1 MSTTPT
7 FNFLLNQYPYLS
19 RVGKQIE
26 DAKNYYA
33 VAFKPGY
40 ALQASELN
48 EMQELQYIQ
57 QTLTQTMISN
67 WCTQAIINDATGTPT
82 TGPGW
87 DGCTPLHPDLIT
99 LEDETLNIKAGW
111 YLFKNT
117 ETFGVW
123 AYNKTPI
130 QHTLSS
136 ISTQYGFYAEHS
148 IVECTNAAAAG
159 IGTDRSLQDTSNIN
173 VINGNCG
180 ASRLKLS
187 INTFGASGQP
197 PSQGLFYSVLSGDST
212 TMNYIN
218 NLRVGS

>member
-7 FNFLLNQYPYLS
+7 FNFLLKQYPYLS

-67 WCTQAIINDATGTPT
+67 WCTQAIINNAGGSPT

-87 DGCTPLHPDLIT
+87 NGCTPLHPDLIT
-99 LEDETLNIKAGW
+99 PDGETLNIKAGW

-123 AYNKTPI
+123 AYNESLI
-130 QHTLSS
+130 QYSPTSLN
-136 ISTQYGFYAEHS
+136 TQYGFYAEHS
-148 IVECTNAAAAG
+148 IVECTSTTETST
-159 IGTDRSLQDTSNIN
+159 TDRSLQDTSNIN

-180 ASRLKLS
+180 ASRLKLT
-187 INTFGASGQP
+187 IKTFDASGK
-197 PSQGLFYSVLSGDST
+197 SGQGLFYSVLSGDLL

>member
-7 FNFLLNQYPYLS
+7 FNFLLKQYPYLS

-26 DAKNYYA
+26 DVKNYYA

-67 WCTQAIINDATGTPT
+67 WCTYDIINSAAGSPT
-82 TGPGW
+82 VTGPGW
-87 DGCTPLHPDLIT
+87 NGCTPLHPDLIT
-99 LEDETLNIKAGW
+99 LDQETLNIEAGW

-117 ETFGVW
+117 ATFGVW
-123 AYNKTPI
+123 AYNDSLI
-130 QHTLSS
+130 QLRPSL
-136 ISTQYGFYAEHS
+136 IPTQYGFYAEHS
-148 IVECTNAAAAG
+148 IVECTNTSPAG
-159 IGTDRSLQDTSNIN
+159 IGKDLDLQDTSNIN

-187 INTFGASGQP
+187 INTFGASGQ
-197 PSQGLFYSVLSGDST
+197 GLFYSVLTGNSS

-218 NLRVGS
+218 NLGVGS

>member
-7 FNFLLNQYPYLS
+7 FNFLLKQYPYLS

-67 WCTQAIINDATGTPT
+67 WCTQAIILNAGGSST

-87 DGCTPLHPDLIT
+87 NGCTPLHPDLIT
-99 LEDETLNIKAGW
+99 FNSGTLDIKEGW

-117 ETFGVW
+117 ATFGVW
-123 AYNKTPI
+123 AYNKTLI
-130 QHTLSS
+130 QHNPTSG
-136 ISTQYGFYAEHS
+136 TQYGFYAEHS
-148 IVECTNAAAAG
+148 IVECTNGTA
-159 IGTDRSLQDTSNIN
+159 GTDKDPNLQDTSNIN

-180 ASRLKLS
+180 ASRLKLT
-187 INTFGASGQP
+187 INTFGPSGQ
-197 PSQGLFYSVLSGDST
+197 SGQGLFYSVLSGDST
-212 TMNYIN
+212 NMNYIN
-218 NLRVGS
+218 NLRVVV

>member
-7 FNFLLNQYPYLS
+7 FNFLLKQYPYLS

-67 WCTQAIINDATGTPT
+67 WCTEAIINSADGSPT
-82 TGPGW
+82 VTGPGW
-87 DGCTPLHPDLIT
+87 NGCTPLHPDLIT
-99 LEDETLNIKAGW
+99 LNEGKLNIKAGW

-123 AYNKTPI
+123 AYNKTLI

-136 ISTQYGFYAEHS
+136 TSTQYGFYAEHS
-148 IVECTNAAAAG
+148 IVECTNADETST
-159 IGTDRSLQDTSNIN
+159 TDRSLQDISNIN

-180 ASRLKLS
+180 ASRLKLT
-187 INTFGASGQP
+187 INTFNASGQ
-197 PSQGLFYSVLSGDST
+197 SGQGLFYSVLSGDSS

>member
-7 FNFLLNQYPYLS
+7 FNFLLKQYPYLS

-67 WCTQAIINDATGTPT
+67 WCTEAIINSAGGSPT
-82 TGPGW
+82 VTGPGW
-87 DGCTPLHPDLIT
+87 NGCTPLHPDLIT
-99 LEDETLNIKAGW
+99 LDGGTLNIKAGW

-123 AYNKTPI
+123 AYNKTLIRLIP
-130 QHTLSS
+130 TLA
-136 ISTQYGFYAEHS
+136 TQYGFYAEHS
-148 IVECTNAAAAG
+148 IVECTSGAAET
-159 IGTDRSLQDTSNIN
+159 GTDRDLQDTSNIN

-187 INTFGASGQP
+187 INTFGASS
-197 PSQGLFYSVLSGDST
+197 PSGQGLFYSVLTGYSST
-212 TMNYIN
+212 MDYIN